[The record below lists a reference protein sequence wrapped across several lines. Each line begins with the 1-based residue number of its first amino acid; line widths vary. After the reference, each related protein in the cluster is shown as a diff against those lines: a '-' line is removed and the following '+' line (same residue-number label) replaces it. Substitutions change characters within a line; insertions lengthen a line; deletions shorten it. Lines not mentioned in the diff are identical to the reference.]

1 MQELIKKAEKSH
13 PKDPETQVK
22 RTIYKTTATK
32 FRDLLR

>member
-1 MQELIKKAEKSH
+1 MSEDIKMSEKDF
-13 PKDPETQVK
+13 PKEPETNIK